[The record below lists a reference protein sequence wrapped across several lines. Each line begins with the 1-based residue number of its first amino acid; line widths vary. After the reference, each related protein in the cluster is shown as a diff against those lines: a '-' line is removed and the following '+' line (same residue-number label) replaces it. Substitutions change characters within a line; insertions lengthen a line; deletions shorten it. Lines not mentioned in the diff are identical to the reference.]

1 MKTSL
6 TRSTCFAYLHLDED
20 RNDNSILR
28 AAFARD
34 PDKQYVFLVR
44 DVPAVV
50 EGIDRINSD
59 DTVSAGKTY
68 HQWKR
73 EGIIEQYNTAEV

>member
-1 MKTSL
+1 MKTQL

-20 RNDNSILR
+20 GDNSILR
-28 AAFARD
+28 AAFVRD
-34 PDKQYVFLVR
+34 PDKEYVFLVN

-50 EGIDRINSD
+50 LDIDRINTND
-59 DTVSAGKTY
+59 MVSAGKTY

-73 EGIIEQYNTAEV
+73 EGVIQEYNMAEG